1 VIECFQIIAI
11 THKKVDINHLGVL
24 FLDEEKQKKTLPT
37 LKKEFGFSELM
48 LLSTCNRVEL
58 VCVHE
63 NQIDEEQFQKILKFL
78 FPELSHEQFVKYS
91 CDAEYYTG
99 DNAISHL
106 FSVSAGLDSMVVGER
121 EIITQIRKAY
131 EFCRGAGLTGDVIRI
146 AIQQAIVTAKEIY
159 SQTDIA
165 KNPVSIVSLAY
176 RKLREFNVP
185 QNARFIL
192 VGAGETISTMAKYLK
207 KHQFANFYIYNRTFS
222 RAEILANE
230 LGGKAFSLNEIINH
244 SEGFDVIITCT
255 SSSEYIISE
264 EIYTNIL
271 GNDESKKT
279 IVDLAVPGDID
290 EKVIERFNV
299 NLIDIS
305 TLKELSIANLTKREK
320 ELEKCNVILE
330 NRLIEFRQ
338 IYKERALEIALSE
351 LPKRV
356 KEIRELAVN
365 EVFAKQLKNV
375 DENSRKLIE
384 EVMAYMEKKYNAI
397 AMRTAKESLL
407 ESKQANKTF

>member
-1 VIECFQIIAI
+1 MIECFQIIAI